1 MKGTVLAPGI
11 ILNADEQ
18 RFTYL
23 QEDVASVAKDGA
35 AIVLKQGDEVDFI
48 ADGQTAKQIYLTKA
62 KSMNLNLDNIN
73 FDIKSNDLSTIRTLG
88 LAGSALPILGI
99 IPFIGFIFFIA
110 GFLCMLFAIFKLSD
124 KVGSP
129 TLKKNYILYLVVAVA
144 STILIS
150 IGAITGALG
159 FAGMGS
165 GYANAGG
172 TGAIFGI
179 ILGLAGVVGMI
190 YAFFKEFQVY
200 NELSNISG
208 DKFFLYYFIG
218 SVVGTITLFI
228 IIGYI
233 LLIVAF
239 VLQIIAWYRLQE
251 IKTA

>member
-88 LAGSALPILGI
+88 LSGSALPILGI

-159 FAGMGS
+159 FAG
-165 GYANAGG
+165 
-172 TGAIFGI
+172 AIFGV

-218 SVVGTITLFI
+218 SVVGTITVFI
-228 IIGYI
+228 FIGYI

>member
-110 GFLCMLFAIFKLSD
+110 GF
-124 KVGSP
+124 
-129 TLKKNYILYLVVAVA
+129 
-144 STILIS
+144 
-150 IGAITGALG
+150 
-159 FAGMGS
+159 
-165 GYANAGG
+165 
-172 TGAIFGI
+172 
-179 ILGLAGVVGMI
+179 
-190 YAFFKEFQVY
+190 
-200 NELSNISG
+200 
-208 DKFFLYYFIG
+208 
-218 SVVGTITLFI
+218 
-228 IIGYI
+228 
-233 LLIVAF
+233 
-239 VLQIIAWYRLQE
+239 
-251 IKTA
+251 

>member
-11 ILNADEQ
+11 ILDADDQ

-23 QEDVASVAKDGA
+23 QEDVASVTKDGA

-73 FDIKSNDLSTIRTLG
+73 FDIKSNDLSAIRILG

-172 TGAIFGI
+172 TGAIFGV

-239 VLQIIAWYRLQE
+239 VLQIVAWYRLQE
-251 IKTA
+251 VKTA

>member
-1 MKGTVLAPGI
+1 
-11 ILNADEQ
+11 
-18 RFTYL
+18 
-23 QEDVASVAKDGA
+23 
-35 AIVLKQGDEVDFI
+35 
-48 ADGQTAKQIYLTKA
+48 
-62 KSMNLNLDNIN
+62 
-73 FDIKSNDLSTIRTLG
+73 
-88 LAGSALPILGI
+88 
-99 IPFIGFIFFIA
+99 
-110 GFLCMLFAIFKLSD
+110 MLFAIFKLSD

-172 TGAIFGI
+172 TGAIFGV
-179 ILGLAGVVGMI
+179 ILGLVGVVGMI

-200 NELSNISG
+200 NELSSISG

-239 VLQIIAWYRLQE
+239 VLQIVAWYRLQE
-251 IKTA
+251 VKAA

>member
-11 ILNADEQ
+11 ILNADDQ

-172 TGAIFGI
+172 TGAIFGV
-179 ILGLAGVVGMI
+179 ILGLAGVVE
-190 YAFFKEFQVY
+190 FKVY
-200 NELSNISG
+200 NELSSISG

-218 SVVGTITLFI
+218 SVVGTITVFI
-228 IIGYI
+228 FIGYI
-233 LLIVAF
+233 LLIAAF

>member
-1 MKGTVLAPGI
+1 
-11 ILNADEQ
+11 
-18 RFTYL
+18 
-23 QEDVASVAKDGA
+23 
-35 AIVLKQGDEVDFI
+35 
-48 ADGQTAKQIYLTKA
+48 
-62 KSMNLNLDNIN
+62 
-73 FDIKSNDLSTIRTLG
+73 
-88 LAGSALPILGI
+88 
-99 IPFIGFIFFIA
+99 
-110 GFLCMLFAIFKLSD
+110 
-124 KVGSP
+124 
-129 TLKKNYILYLVVAVA
+129 
-144 STILIS
+144 
-150 IGAITGALG
+150 
-159 FAGMGS
+159 MGS

-172 TGAIFGI
+172 TGAIFGV

-239 VLQIIAWYRLQE
+239 VLQIVAWYRLQE

>member
-1 MKGTVLAPGI
+1 
-11 ILNADEQ
+11 
-18 RFTYL
+18 
-23 QEDVASVAKDGA
+23 
-35 AIVLKQGDEVDFI
+35 
-48 ADGQTAKQIYLTKA
+48 
-62 KSMNLNLDNIN
+62 
-73 FDIKSNDLSTIRTLG
+73 
-88 LAGSALPILGI
+88 
-99 IPFIGFIFFIA
+99 
-110 GFLCMLFAIFKLSD
+110 MLFAIFKLSD
-124 KVGSP
+124 KVSSP

-172 TGAIFGI
+172 TGAIFGV

-218 SVVGTITLFI
+218 SVVGTITVFI
-228 IIGYI
+228 FIGYI